1 MNVFLA
7 FNHQNITVI
16 IALFFIAF
24 TSFLSLC
31 FLLLH
36 FLLLCFPLF
45 PPNSLTGGS
54 RWTRT
59 TDPCLIK
66 AVL

>member
-1 MNVFLA
+1 MSVFLA

-16 IALFFIAF
+16 IALFLLLLLL
-24 TSFLSLC
+24 FLSLC
-31 FLLLH
+31 FLLLR
-36 FLLLCFPLF
+36 FPLF

>member
-1 MNVFLA
+1 MSIFLA

-16 IALFFIAF
+16 IALF
-24 TSFLSLC
+24 
-31 FLLLH
+31 LLL
-36 FLLLCFPLF
+36 LLLRFPLC